1 MKKFKTH
8 LVSINV
14 DDTENNKT
22 VVWTLGELPYSTALV
37 EFNANKPEGK
47 IKAINDTVTKISV
60 TEI

>member
-14 DDTENNKT
+14 DDTESNKT
-22 VVWTLGELPYSTALV
+22 VFWSLGELPYSIAFV
-37 EFNANKPEGK
+37 EVNDNKPEGK
-47 IKAINDTVTKISV
+47 IKAINATVTKTSV